1 MTKKCKHLRRYA
13 ALYVMMIP
21 GMLYLL
27 INNYLPMAG
36 IVTAFKDIDYRKGI
50 FGSDWIG
57 FKNFEYLFATQDA
70 WIITRN
76 TLGYNLLLQ
85 FFQQHK
91 AVHLRHHDIQKYQR
105 KSSGACTA

>member
-76 TLGYNLLLQ
+76 TLGYNIAFIIINTTLSVTLAVLLTQ
-85 FFQQHK
+85 MEP
-91 AVHLRHHDIQKYQR
+91 
-105 KSSGACTA
+105 